1 MGGFNDHPRSDR
13 DLVSRADEVDNWG
26 KGKKFVPSAAPP
38 SRGSSGS
45 LEPNS
50 EAESAVQPVWRGS
63 ASGGG
68 GVLEDHHGGELC
80 LLPRALIQAPHEWF
94 ERRREPLLEQGHHI
108 PPGTVPRVPI
118 MQEAH
123 KAGAAVRTL

>member
-1 MGGFNDHPRSDR
+1 VAVRSPAQKPKVRFNPFGGARPR
-13 DLVSRADEVDNWG
+13 
-26 KGKKFVPSAAPP
+26 
-38 SRGSSGS
+38 
-45 LEPNS
+45 
-50 EAESAVQPVWRGS
+50 
-63 ASGGG
+63 GGG
-68 GVLEDHHGGELC
+68 GVLEDHQGGELC